1 MWGKESER
9 VRRMREEDEGM
20 GIRTNYQCG
29 REPTERFKGKMK
41 RLREES
47 DNGTGTMI
55 TRY

>member
-1 MWGKESER
+1 MWRKESEK
-9 VRRMREEDEGM
+9 VRRMRKEDEGM

-41 RLREES
+41 RLREKS
-47 DNGTGTMI
+47 DNETGTMI